1 MYVNDCE
8 DIFLFD
14 IVIWFLVFEKCSV
27 VLERIV
33 QDYIVNNYGYKLIEF
48 CKNNDMYIVNGCMYN
63 DKNIGRLICKNSS
76 IVDYVLVSIYI
87 FEFI

>member
-1 MYVNDCE
+1 MLFIIKDKENICLFGDFNVRVGYLFDFYIFDNYLMYVNDCE

-33 QDYIVNNYGYKLIEF
+33 
-48 CKNNDMYIVNGCMYN
+48 
-63 DKNIGRLICKNSS
+63 
-76 IVDYVLVSIYI
+76 
-87 FEFI
+87 